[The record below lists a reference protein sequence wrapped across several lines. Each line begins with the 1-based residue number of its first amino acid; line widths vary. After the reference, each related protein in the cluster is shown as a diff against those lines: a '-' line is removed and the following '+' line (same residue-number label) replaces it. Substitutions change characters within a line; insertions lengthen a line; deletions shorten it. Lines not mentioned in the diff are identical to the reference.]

1 MKVIPNASLGSV
13 TVTTGTTI
21 QPFPQMTTSG
31 HLKSRPF
38 SPPATPLTDKKITAY
53 ILAGKYGEAMRL
65 KELARQKK
73 KVKSKKKKPTTIKLH
88 PNSMALTNLS
98 HLL

>member
-1 MKVIPNASLGSV
+1 MNS
-13 TVTTGTTI
+13 
-21 QPFPQMTTSG
+21 TSG

-53 ILAGKYGEAMRL
+53 ILAGKYGEPMRL